1 MQLLVM
7 AAAFM
12 MQLFVTGLFLAV
24 NLSLW
29 FNKEK
34 LVFLRYFGWKHASLW
49 IYSINEN
56 YFLYRNYKVC
66 FYTMSTDKQIL
77 FWKGAGLKFHEERW
91 GFL

>member
-1 MQLLVM
+1 MQLVVM

-34 LVFLRYFGWKHASLW
+34 LVFLRYFG
-49 IYSINEN
+49 
-56 YFLYRNYKVC
+56 
-66 FYTMSTDKQIL
+66 
-77 FWKGAGLKFHEERW
+77 
-91 GFL
+91 